1 MKPTQ
6 NSKSD
11 PVFAGFRR
19 TLYSAYLI
27 FQKDLLQEFKTRY
40 ALNAIFL
47 FALVTLFAV
56 SFAIGTFSASPD
68 ILSALL
74 WIILFFASMSG
85 LSHIFVREEEAHTAD
100 TLKLVARPTEIFLG
114 KLIFNI
120 VLLFMVEFL
129 VVPLYV
135 AMMNFTV
142 YHILIFVLALV
153 LGTFGLAGGGTIVA
167 AIIAKSN
174 ARGAL
179 FTVLAFPILLP
190 VLVTGISVTK
200 NAASENLFTNPSSEL
215 QSLFAFAVVI
225 ITAGLL
231 LFDFIWNE

>member
-1 MKPTQ
+1 MKQALANKKKQGMGQ
-6 NSKSD
+6 NL
-11 PVFAGFRR
+11 
-19 TLYSAYLI
+19 TNAYLI
-27 FQKDLLQEFKTRY
+27 FKKDLLQEFKTRY

-56 SFAIGTFSASPD
+56 SFAIGTFSASSD

-100 TLKLVARPTEIFLG
+100 TLKLVAKPSEVFLG

-120 VLLFMVEFL
+120 ILLLMVELL

-135 AMMNFTV
+135 AIMNFS
-142 YHILIFVLALV
+142 IFHTFFFVSAVL

-200 NAASENLFTNPSSEL
+200 KAATQNLLTNPTTEL
-215 QSLFAFAVVI
+215 QSLFAFSVVI

>member
-1 MKPTQ
+1 MESLNQKQGLLQTGT
-6 NSKSD
+6 N
-11 PVFAGFRR
+11 
-19 TLYSAYLI
+19 AYLI
-27 FQKDLLQEFKTRY
+27 FKKDLLQEFKTRY

-56 SFAIGTFSASPD
+56 SFAIGTFNASSD

-100 TLKLVARPTEIFLG
+100 TLKLVAKPTEIFLG

-120 VLLFMVEFL
+120 VLLFMVELL

-135 AMMNFTV
+135 AIMNFTI
-142 YHILIFVLALV
+142 YHILLLAAAL
-153 LGTFGLAGGGTIVA
+153 LFGTFGLAGGGTIVA

-200 NAASENLFTNPSSEL
+200 NAATEKLFSNPVSEL
-215 QSLFAFAVVI
+215 QSLFAFAIVI
-225 ITAGLL
+225 ITAGIL

>member
-1 MKPTQ
+1 MQMKQILPPKKQGLGQ
-6 NSKSD
+6 NL
-11 PVFAGFRR
+11 
-19 TLYSAYLI
+19 TNAYLI
-27 FQKDLLQEFKTRY
+27 FKKDLLQEFKTRY

-56 SFAIGTFSASPD
+56 SFAIGTFSASSD

-100 TLKLVARPTEIFLG
+100 TLKLVAKPSEIFLG

-120 VLLFMVEFL
+120 MLLLMVELL

-135 AMMNFTV
+135 AIMNFGIF
-142 YHILIFVLALV
+142 HISFFVTAIL

-200 NAASENLFTNPSSEL
+200 KAATQNLLTSPTTEL
-215 QSLFAFAVVI
+215 QSLFAFSVVI